1 MAEAIPEFGQ
11 KREHEER
18 RDGGCGIIFDPAQRA
33 FAVGKRELD
42 GMLMLYGG
50 GVSADEDIQEG
61 VLREVREESG
71 LHDFLRV
78 EKVGSVLTHYRNNVK
93 EVNRVAHATCFLM
106 ILQSAD
112 TLPLALEDGGELGLA
127 RRLQVGQLH
136 AEHVPVP
143 EPHQA
148 VAIRALERA
157 ATVSK
162 GHPDEGIRIHQNA
175 PGKSVGVTSSAGN
188 SVFNPLSYVRLSRRL
203 LSVISTSARVNG
215 R

>member
-112 TLPLALEDGGELGLA
+112 TLPLALEDHEKFALTWVPASEILEDWKSRNENEDYSHWIYFMENALGMLRELGY
-127 RRLQVGQLH
+127 
-136 AEHVPVP
+136 
-143 EPHQA
+143 EP
-148 VAIRALERA
+148 LE
-157 ATVSK
+157 T
-162 GHPDEGIRIHQNA
+162 
-175 PGKSVGVTSSAGN
+175 
-188 SVFNPLSYVRLSRRL
+188 
-203 LSVISTSARVNG
+203 
-215 R
+215 